1 MKIVKVSVIVALGLG
16 LSLLHANEMKKYDVK
31 SGKITY
37 ELKGNGNV
45 MGMVQVKST
54 GKKRVIFDNYGVK
67 NLEEKVEVKKETTM
81 GKTKTDKTHT
91 LMYMNDAIIYKVD
104 FEKKIV
110 NRMKNRGAA
119 LAGLFGGGANLK
131 ESGEAM
137 MIKMGGKKIG
147 TDKVLGYACVVW
159 DLMGSKQCMYKGI
172 PLKVEIDVMGMKT
185 TEVATKAEFDIAL
198 SKDDFKLPDYP
209 VYDFDMDRM
218 MDGQKPK
225 ELDKSRLEAMDT
237 KDNVKAKEESKEAAE
252 GMKALGAGFAALAK
266 EGIDMNK
273 ELTPEQEKIMKK
285 AMMKAMAKSMGG
297 EDKMLA
303 KMKQKILKE
312 SKIEEMQF
320 AQECFGSADTLK
332 EVNLCVDKGNKIF
345 NDDEEYFESWTAKDK
360 QEMLDEIKEF
370 GKMIPCIKEA
380 QTMEAFQKCMP
391 EER

>member
-1 MKIVKVSVIVALGLG
+1 MKIVKVSVIVVLGLG
-16 LSLLHANEMKKYDVK
+16 LSMLHANTMKKYDVK

-37 ELKGNGNV
+37 ELKGNGNI
-45 MGMVQVKST
+45 MGMAQIKST

-104 FEKKIV
+104 FEHKII

-147 TDKVLGYACVVW
+147 TDKVLGYVCVIW
-159 DLMGSKQCMYKGI
+159 DLMGSKQCMYKGL

-185 TEVATKAEFDIAL
+185 TEIATKAEFDMAL

-237 KDNVKAKEESKEAAE
+237 KDNAKAKEESKEAAE
-252 GMKALGAGFAALAK
+252 GMKAMGAGLAALAK
-266 EGIDMNK
+266 AGIDMNK

-320 AQECFGSADTLK
+320 AQECFGSSDTLK
-332 EVNLCVDKGNKIF
+332 EVNLCVDKGNKMF

-360 QEMLDEIKEF
+360 KEMLDDIKEF
-370 GKMIPCIKEA
+370 GKMIPCVKAA